1 MDSKDTQKLLKE
13 HRIPCIDVGWL
24 VRPSASTTK
33 SSRPGKSE
41 SKANSVA
48 PDIQMDTARPPVFE
62 TSVDSSSSI
71 LSSNDKGRRHSVAAS
86 LLMDNQR
93 ANAGST
99 SVPTNI
105 PPPRGR
111 SKSVVETNLSNV
123 EADSGHHHHHHHHH
137 HHTEDAPAPKKVGFF
152 KSLFGHRKK
161 DQEQQEKERERKE
174 RSPSPTH
181 VDRGAAIRRE
191 RTATISA
198 ESPPPLQYNA
208 PPSYNDTVVPLTRSK
223 TESEVYYENHPQSY
237 YHGRMRTYH
246 SPEEGKVDGTSPA
259 DDHNYGGSRPD
270 PRLMDFL
277 RYYKSKDYKLAA
289 FKEGNF
295 IKSSASP
302 TTKKNRRASFSLH
315 NDKPQPA
322 KSLAHQKFDAKGR
335 PIPPHPDAPKL
346 PSAFRK
352 KHPSNASIVDTVD
365 SNSDVSSSAQN
376 NNQTPSSHKFGAFLR
391 KVTSYGNNNNNS
403 TNASSLSAN
412 VNNPDTSSTSLWSS
426 SSMEFDPSKI
436 TTVPGLENIRPL
448 KHVSFATNTYFN
460 DPPQQICSKN
470 PRKGEVEVKPN
481 GSVVIHRLTPQERK
495 KIMESTSLGVVVG
508 GTGQLKLLNPEEDDA
523 NAKSKEEMAPQKQNE
538 VEAHDEEDNNSQRRN
553 IVMAA
558 AEAAAE
564 ARAKEA
570 PNELKR
576 IVTNNEEE
584 VTVSKTASHLTIDK
598 PMISRR
604 GASTSSLA
612 SMVSSDTNGTNADD
626 EGEILPPPSLK
637 IPHDIV
643 YTRCCHLREILPI
656 PATLKQ
662 LKKGSTDPIPI
673 LQLRNPRPSMVE
685 IWSFSDFLSIA
696 PVLCLSLDGVQLTVQ
711 MLRIILS
718 SLVYKQHFQKL
729 SLRNTP
735 LDEEG
740 WKVLCYFVSK
750 AKSLHSIDLTMVP
763 SIKTNVQKPSKS
775 SLKSKIL
782 RMQCN
787 LENRSDMNWD
797 LLTASIALMGGL
809 EEIVIS
815 GAKMNSAQFKNFIL
829 VACIATERLGLAYNG
844 LSKSQC
850 DDLAKWMV
858 QSKVTGLDVG
868 FNDLNGKL
876 SSFTDAVLGKIQ
888 KANEKNVFKFLSL
901 NGTNLRVN
909 EHDTFENNEVL
920 KLISVL
926 CYSENLKFLDISNN
940 PAIFPH
946 CVPTLIDFLPVFV
959 NLVRLHID
967 YNNLSSTSVVML
979 AEVLP
984 MCSRLN
990 YFSMLGTELDLASS
1004 KALAEA
1010 VRKSSSLMTLDVDY
1024 VYMPENIKEKISL
1037 YALRNIQGE
1046 LKRVNSDDKDIKD
1059 SQFSSLQDQL
1069 SLLLTEKADNSEH
1082 YNKMVENFMA
1092 KIALARIKI
1101 SKVVHDLFDLKLNG
1115 QLNLEGKEA
1124 LIRLCFIE
1132 ASLERGCDLL
1142 KQRHNN
1148 TLKSPEAVSK
1158 SRKGG
1163 NQAQPNSESCQ
1174 RMLLSSSILQNSDHI
1189 ALMPFGSA
1197 IVEKS
1202 SPDAEDAVEFR
1213 EGDDSNV
1220 NHEDVPAN
1228 DQQFRDEVDIKNK
1241 YSIIKRELEHEKLV
1255 GGGDLPVD
1263 KEILNRAAQSLDS
1276 DQIKEFLLKNDVSTI
1291 LGVID
1296 ELHSQGYHLHHI
1308 FKKQGNQEETAFR
1321 TKDEQQSSQSNDSSA
1336 NASPT
1341 TDPISTGSNTSR
1353 TNDNAHIPPTDAPG
1367 FDKFMNNAEEN
1378 AIDAAYDDVLD
1389 KIQDARNSMNFN
1401 TPQQNKTP
1409 FSFGTA
1415 NNNSNT
1421 TNQNSSTGA
1430 GAFGTGQSTFGF
1442 NNSAPNNTNNA
1453 NSSITPA
1460 FGSNNT
1466 GNTAFGNSNP
1476 TSNVFGSNN
1485 STTNTFGSNSAGTSL
1500 FGSSSAQQTKSNG
1513 TAGGNTFGSSS
1524 LFNNSTNSN
1533 TTKPAFGGLNFG
1545 GGNNTTPSSTGNAN
1559 TSNNLF
1565 GATANANKPAFSF
1578 GATTNDDKKTEPDKP
1593 AFSFNSSVGNKTDA
1607 QAPTTGFSFGSQLGG
1622 NKTVNEAA
1630 KPSLSFGSG
1639 SAGAN
1644 PAGASQ
1650 PEPTTNEPAKPALS
1664 FGTATSD
1671 NKTTNTTPS
1680 FSFGAKSDENK
1691 AGATSK
1697 PAFSFGAKPEE
1708 KKDDNSSK
1716 PAFSFGAKSNED
1728 KQDGTAKPAFS
1739 FGAKPA
1745 EKNNNETSKPAF
1757 SFGAKSDE
1765 KKDGDASKP
1774 AFSFGAKPD
1783 ENKASATSKP
1793 AFSFG
1798 AKPEE
1803 KKDDN
1808 SSKPAFSFGAKSNE
1822 DKQDG
1827 TAKPAFSFGA
1837 KPAEKNNNETS
1848 KPAFSFGAKSDE
1860 KKDGDASKPAF
1871 SFGAKSDEKKD
1882 SDSSKPAFSFGTKSD
1897 EKKDSSSSKPAFS
1910 FGAKPDEKKN
1920 DEVSKPA
1927 FSFGAKANEKKESDE
1942 SKSAF
1947 SFGSK
1952 PTGKEEG
1959 DGTKAAISFGAKP
1972 EEQKSSDTSK
1982 PAFTFGAQKDN
1993 EKKTEES
2000 STGKSTADVKSSDS
2014 LKLNSKPV
2022 ELKPVSLDNKT
2033 LDDLVTKWTNQ
2044 LTESVS
2050 HFEQY
2055 TKKINSWDQVLVK
2068 GGEQIS
2074 QLYSDAVMAEHSQ
2087 NKIDQSLQYIERQQ
2101 DELENFLDNFE
2112 TKTEA
2117 LLSDVVSTSSGAAA
2131 NNNDQKRQQAYKT
2144 AQTLDE
2150 NLNSLSSNL
2159 SSLIVEINNVSNT
2172 FNKTTNIDINNEDEN
2187 IQLIKIL
2194 NSHFDALR
2202 SLDDNSTSLEKQINS
2217 IKK

>member
-48 PDIQMDTARPPVFE
+48 PDIQMDTARAPVFE

-123 EADSGHHHHHHHHH
+123 EADSGHHHHHHH

-223 TESEVYYENHPQSY
+223 TESEVHYENHPQSY

-979 AEVLP
+979 AEILP

-1336 NASPT
+1336 NVSPT

-1808 SSKPAFSFGAKSNE
+1808 SSRPAFSFGAKSNE

-1897 EKKDSSSSKPAFS
+1897 EKKDSGSSKPAFS

-1927 FSFGAKANEKKESDE
+1927 FSLGAKANEKKESDE

-1959 DGTKAAISFGAKP
+1959 DGAKAAISFGAKP

-2044 LTESVS
+2044 LTESAS

>member
-123 EADSGHHHHHHHHH
+123 EADSGHHHHHHHH

-1046 LKRVNSDDKDIKD
+1046 LKRVNSDDKDIRD

-1897 EKKDSSSSKPAFS
+1897 EKKDSGSSKPAFS

>member
-13 HRIPCIDVGWL
+13 HRIPCIDVGWF

-48 PDIQMDTARPPVFE
+48 PDIQMDTAHPPVFE

-137 HHTEDAPAPKKVGFF
+137 TEDAPAPKKVGFF

-161 DQEQQEKERERKE
+161 DQEQQKKERERKE

-259 DDHNYGGSRPD
+259 DDHNYRGSRPD

-302 TTKKNRRASFSLH
+302 TIKKNRRASFSLH

-1158 SRKGG
+1158 SQKGG

-1578 GATTNDDKKTEPDKP
+1578 GATTNDDKKTEPAKP

-1650 PEPTTNEPAKPALS
+1650 PEPKANEPAKPTLS

-1882 SDSSKPAFSFGTKSD
+1882 SG
-1897 EKKDSSSSKPAFS
+1897 SSKPAFS

-2044 LTESVS
+2044 LTESAS

>member
-62 TSVDSSSSI
+62 TSVDSSSSV

-123 EADSGHHHHHHHHH
+123 EADSGHHHHHRHH

-448 KHVSFATNTYFN
+448 KHVSFATNTYSN

-1241 YSIIKRELEHEKLV
+1241 YSIVKRELEHEKLV

-1837 KPAEKNNNETS
+1837 KPAEKNNNATS

-1897 EKKDSSSSKPAFS
+1897 EKKDSGSSKPAFS

-2044 LTESVS
+2044 LTESAS

-2074 QLYSDAVMAEHSQ
+2074 QLYSDAVMAEHTQ

>member
-24 VRPSASTTK
+24 VRPSASTSK

-123 EADSGHHHHHHHHH
+123 EADSGHHHHHRHH

-926 CYSENLKFLDISNN
+926 CYLENLKFLDISNN

-979 AEVLP
+979 AEILP

-1389 KIQDARNSMNFN
+1389 KIQDARNMNFN

-1882 SDSSKPAFSFGTKSD
+1882 SDSSKPAFSFGTKSN
-1897 EKKDSSSSKPAFS
+1897 EKKDSGSSKPAFS

-1959 DGTKAAISFGAKP
+1959 DGAKAAISFGAKP

-2044 LTESVS
+2044 LTESAS

>member
-1 MDSKDTQKLLKE
+1 M
-13 HRIPCIDVGWL
+13 
-24 VRPSASTTK
+24 
-33 SSRPGKSE
+33 
-41 SKANSVA
+41 A
-48 PDIQMDTARPPVFE
+48 PDVQMDTARSPVFE
-62 TSVDSSSSI
+62 MSVDSSSSI
-71 LSSNDKGRRHSVAAS
+71 LSSNDKARRHSVAAS
-86 LLMDNQR
+86 SLMNNQR
-93 ANAGST
+93 FSIGATAGS
-99 SVPTNI
+99 TNI

-111 SKSVVETNLSNV
+111 SKSVVEANVSSV
-123 EADSGHHHHHHHHH
+123 EADAGRRHHHH
-137 HHTEDAPAPKKVGFF
+137 HHTEDTPAPKKIGFF

-174 RSPSPTH
+174 HSCSRSPSPTH
-181 VDRGAAIRRE
+181 VDGRAAVRRE

-198 ESPPPLQYNA
+198 ESPPPLQYDT
-208 PPSYNDTVVPLTRSK
+208 PLSYNDGMVPLTRSK
-223 TESEVYYENHPQSY
+223 TESEVYYENHPQNR
-237 YHGRMRTYH
+237 YHGRVAAYH
-246 SPEEGKVDGTSPA
+246 TPEEGQTDDSSPM
-259 DDHNYGGSRPD
+259 DDRDCDSSRPD

-302 TTKKNRRASFSLH
+302 PVKRSTRASFSFH
-315 NDKPQPA
+315 NDRPA
-322 KSLAHQKFDAKGR
+322 PPKESVHQKFDAKGR
-335 PIPPHPDAPKL
+335 PIPPHPDKPKL
-346 PSAFRK
+346 PPAFKKKQLTSA
-352 KHPSNASIVDTVD
+352 SVADAVN
-365 SNSDVSSSAQN
+365 SNSDVSSSTQN
-376 NNQTPSSHKFGAFLR
+376 NNPAPSSHKFGAFLR
-391 KVTSYGNNNNNS
+391 KVTSYGNNNNSNS
-403 TNASSLSAN
+403 SSISASN
-412 VNNPDTSSTSLWSS
+412 NNNNPDISSTSLWSFN
-426 SSMEFDPSKI
+426 SMEFDPSKI
-436 TTVPGLENIRPL
+436 TTVPGLEHVKPL

-495 KIMESTSLGVVVG
+495 KIMETTSLGVVVG

-523 NAKSKEEMAPQKQNE
+523 NAKSKEEMAPQKQNTIE
-538 VEAHDEEDNNSQRRN
+538 PHDDEDNNSQRRN

-626 EGEILPPPSLK
+626 EGEIMPPTCLK

-696 PVLCLSLDGVQLTVQ
+696 PVLCLSLDGVQLTVS

-718 SLVYKQHFQKL
+718 SLIYKGNFQKL

-775 SLKSKIL
+775 SLKSKVL

-815 GAKMNSAQFKNFIL
+815 GAQMNAAQFKNFIL

-844 LSKSQC
+844 LTNSQC

-901 NGTNLRVN
+901 NGTNLTVN

-1010 VRKSSSLMTLDVDY
+1010 VRKSSSLMTLDIDY

-1046 LKRVNSDDKDIKD
+1046 LKRVHDDDKDIKD
-1059 SQFSSLQDQL
+1059 TQFSSLQDQL
-1069 SLLLTEKADNSEH
+1069 SVLLTEKADNSEH

-1142 KQRHNN
+1142 KQRHHN
-1148 TLKSPEAVSK
+1148 TLKIPDLVSK
-1158 SRKGG
+1158 DPKSG
-1163 NQAQPNSESCQ
+1163 NQAVPNSESCQ
-1174 RMLLSSSILQNSDHI
+1174 RILLSSSILQNSDHI

-1220 NHEDVPAN
+1220 NHELAPAD
-1228 DQQFRDEVDIKNK
+1228 DQQSRDQVDIKNK

-1296 ELHSQGYHLHHI
+1296 ELHSQGYHLHQI
-1308 FKKQGNQEETAFR
+1308 FKKQENQEDTAFQ
-1321 TKDEQQSSQSNDSSA
+1321 TKDALDPSQADDSSA

-1341 TDPISTGSNTSR
+1341 TDKTLSSSNATKTNNGSQ
-1353 TNDNAHIPPTDAPG
+1353 IPPTDAPE
-1367 FDKFMNNAEEN
+1367 FKKFMNNAEEN

-1389 KIQDARNSMNFN
+1389 KIQDARNSN
-1401 TPQQNKTP
+1401 TK
-1409 FSFGTA
+1409 
-1415 NNNSNT
+1415 
-1421 TNQNSSTGA
+1421 
-1430 GAFGTGQSTFGF
+1430 
-1442 NNSAPNNTNNA
+1442 
-1453 NSSITPA
+1453 
-1460 FGSNNT
+1460 
-1466 GNTAFGNSNP
+1466 
-1476 TSNVFGSNN
+1476 
-1485 STTNTFGSNSAGTSL
+1485 
-1500 FGSSSAQQTKSNG
+1500 
-1513 TAGGNTFGSSS
+1513 
-1524 LFNNSTNSN
+1524 
-1533 TTKPAFGGLNFG
+1533 
-1545 GGNNTTPSSTGNAN
+1545 
-1559 TSNNLF
+1559 
-1565 GATANANKPAFSF
+1565 
-1578 GATTNDDKKTEPDKP
+1578 
-1593 AFSFNSSVGNKTDA
+1593 
-1607 QAPTTGFSFGSQLGG
+1607 
-1622 NKTVNEAA
+1622 
-1630 KPSLSFGSG
+1630 
-1639 SAGAN
+1639 
-1644 PAGASQ
+1644 
-1650 PEPTTNEPAKPALS
+1650 
-1664 FGTATSD
+1664 
-1671 NKTTNTTPS
+1671 
-1680 FSFGAKSDENK
+1680 
-1691 AGATSK
+1691 
-1697 PAFSFGAKPEE
+1697 
-1708 KKDDNSSK
+1708 
-1716 PAFSFGAKSNED
+1716 
-1728 KQDGTAKPAFS
+1728 
-1739 FGAKPA
+1739 
-1745 EKNNNETSKPAF
+1745 
-1757 SFGAKSDE
+1757 
-1765 KKDGDASKP
+1765 
-1774 AFSFGAKPD
+1774 
-1783 ENKASATSKP
+1783 
-1793 AFSFG
+1793 
-1798 AKPEE
+1798 
-1803 KKDDN
+1803 
-1808 SSKPAFSFGAKSNE
+1808 
-1822 DKQDG
+1822 
-1827 TAKPAFSFGA
+1827 
-1837 KPAEKNNNETS
+1837 
-1848 KPAFSFGAKSDE
+1848 
-1860 KKDGDASKPAF
+1860 
-1871 SFGAKSDEKKD
+1871 
-1882 SDSSKPAFSFGTKSD
+1882 
-1897 EKKDSSSSKPAFS
+1897 
-1910 FGAKPDEKKN
+1910 
-1920 DEVSKPA
+1920 
-1927 FSFGAKANEKKESDE
+1927 
-1942 SKSAF
+1942 
-1947 SFGSK
+1947 
-1952 PTGKEEG
+1952 
-1959 DGTKAAISFGAKP
+1959 
-1972 EEQKSSDTSK
+1972 
-1982 PAFTFGAQKDN
+1982 
-1993 EKKTEES
+1993 
-2000 STGKSTADVKSSDS
+2000 
-2014 LKLNSKPV
+2014 
-2022 ELKPVSLDNKT
+2022 
-2033 LDDLVTKWTNQ
+2033 
-2044 LTESVS
+2044 
-2050 HFEQY
+2050 
-2055 TKKINSWDQVLVK
+2055 
-2068 GGEQIS
+2068 
-2074 QLYSDAVMAEHSQ
+2074 
-2087 NKIDQSLQYIERQQ
+2087 
-2101 DELENFLDNFE
+2101 
-2112 TKTEA
+2112 
-2117 LLSDVVSTSSGAAA
+2117 
-2131 NNNDQKRQQAYKT
+2131 
-2144 AQTLDE
+2144 
-2150 NLNSLSSNL
+2150 
-2159 SSLIVEINNVSNT
+2159 
-2172 FNKTTNIDINNEDEN
+2172 
-2187 IQLIKIL
+2187 
-2194 NSHFDALR
+2194 
-2202 SLDDNSTSLEKQINS
+2202 
-2217 IKK
+2217 

>member
-123 EADSGHHHHHHHHH
+123 EADSGHHHHHRHH

-1972 EEQKSSDTSK
+1972 EEQKSNDTSK

-2014 LKLNSKPV
+2014 LKLSSKPV

-2044 LTESVS
+2044 LTESAS

>member
-137 HHTEDAPAPKKVGFF
+137 TEDAPAPKKVGFF

-208 PPSYNDTVVPLTRSK
+208 PPSYNDTMVPLTRSK

-1336 NASPT
+1336 NASST

-1593 AFSFNSSVGNKTDA
+1593 ACSFNSSVGNKTDA

-1882 SDSSKPAFSFGTKSD
+1882 SDSSKPAFSFG
-1897 EKKDSSSSKPAFS
+1897 
-1910 FGAKPDEKKN
+1910 AKPDEKKN
-1920 DEVSKPA
+1920 DEASKPA

>member
-123 EADSGHHHHHHHHH
+123 EADSGHHHHHHHH

-1046 LKRVNSDDKDIKD
+1046 LKRVNNDDKDIKD

-1158 SRKGG
+1158 SQKGG

-1336 NASPT
+1336 NVSPT

-1578 GATTNDDKKTEPDKP
+1578 GATTNDDKKTEPAKP

-1650 PEPTTNEPAKPALS
+1650 PEPKANEPAKPALS

-1671 NKTTNTTPS
+1671 NKTTNITPS

-1882 SDSSKPAFSFGTKSD
+1882 SDSSKPAFSFGAKSD

-1947 SFGSK
+1947 SFGSN

-2044 LTESVS
+2044 LTESAS

>member
-86 LLMDNQR
+86 LLMDNQH
-93 ANAGST
+93 ANVGST

-123 EADSGHHHHHHHHH
+123 EADSGHHHHHHH

-1882 SDSSKPAFSFGTKSD
+1882 SDSSKPAFSFG
-1897 EKKDSSSSKPAFS
+1897 
-1910 FGAKPDEKKN
+1910 AKPDEKKN
-1920 DEVSKPA
+1920 DEASKPA

>member
-123 EADSGHHHHHHHHH
+123 EADSGHHHHHRHH

-1757 SFGAKSDE
+1757 SFEAKSDE

-1827 TAKPAFSFGA
+1827 TVKPAFSFGA

-1897 EKKDSSSSKPAFS
+1897 EKKDSGSSKPAFS

-2044 LTESVS
+2044 LTESAS

>member
-93 ANAGST
+93 ANVGST
-99 SVPTNI
+99 SAPTNI

-123 EADSGHHHHHHHHH
+123 EADSGHHHHHH

-208 PPSYNDTVVPLTRSK
+208 LPSYNDTVVPLTRSK
-223 TESEVYYENHPQSY
+223 TESEVYYENHPQNY

-246 SPEEGKVDGTSPA
+246 SPEEGKVNETSPA

-302 TTKKNRRASFSLH
+302 TIKKNRRASFSLH

-436 TTVPGLENIRPL
+436 TTVPGLEKIRPL

-844 LSKSQC
+844 LSNSQC

-1046 LKRVNSDDKDIKD
+1046 LKRVNNDDKDIKD

-1158 SRKGG
+1158 SQKAG

-1524 LFNNSTNSN
+1524 LFNNSTNNN

-1578 GATTNDDKKTEPDKP
+1578 GATTNDDKKTEPAKP

-1630 KPSLSFGSG
+1630 KPSLSFGSE

-1650 PEPTTNEPAKPALS
+1650 PEPKANEPAKPALS

-1691 AGATSK
+1691 TGATSK

-1716 PAFSFGAKSNED
+1716 PAFSFGTKSNED

-1774 AFSFGAKPD
+1774 AFSFGAKSD
-1783 ENKASATSKP
+1783 ENKAGATSKP

-1798 AKPEE
+1798 AKANE

-1882 SDSSKPAFSFGTKSD
+1882 SDSSKPAFSFS
-1897 EKKDSSSSKPAFS
+1897 
-1910 FGAKPDEKKN
+1910 AKPDEKKN

-1982 PAFTFGAQKDN
+1982 PAFTFGSQKDN

-2044 LTESVS
+2044 LTESAS

-2144 AQTLDE
+2144 AQTLDG

>member
-93 ANAGST
+93 ANVGST

-123 EADSGHHHHHHHHH
+123 EADSGHHHHHHH

-237 YHGRMRTYH
+237 YHGRTRTYH

-302 TTKKNRRASFSLH
+302 TIKKNRRASFSLH
-315 NDKPQPA
+315 NDKPQPV

-829 VACIATERLGLAYNG
+829 VACIATERLGLACNG

-1046 LKRVNSDDKDIKD
+1046 LKRVNNDDKDIKD

-1158 SRKGG
+1158 SQKGG

-1336 NASPT
+1336 NVSPT

-1442 NNSAPNNTNNA
+1442 NNSAPNNANNA

-1578 GATTNDDKKTEPDKP
+1578 GATTNDDKKTEPAKP

-1650 PEPTTNEPAKPALS
+1650 PEPKANEPAKPALS

-1803 KKDDN
+1803 KKD
-1808 SSKPAFSFGAKSNE
+1808 
-1822 DKQDG
+1822 
-1827 TAKPAFSFGA
+1827 
-1837 KPAEKNNNETS
+1837 
-1848 KPAFSFGAKSDE
+1848 
-1860 KKDGDASKPAF
+1860 
-1871 SFGAKSDEKKD
+1871 
-1882 SDSSKPAFSFGTKSD
+1882 
-1897 EKKDSSSSKPAFS
+1897 SSSSKPAFS

-1947 SFGSK
+1947 SFGSN

-2044 LTESVS
+2044 LTESAS

>member
-62 TSVDSSSSI
+62 TSVDSSSSV

-123 EADSGHHHHHHHHH
+123 EADSGHHHHHHH

-448 KHVSFATNTYFN
+448 KHVSFATNTYSN

-1716 PAFSFGAKSNED
+1716 PAFSFGAKSDED

-1897 EKKDSSSSKPAFS
+1897 EKKDSGS
-1910 FGAKPDEKKN
+1910 
-1920 DEVSKPA
+1920 SKPA

-2044 LTESVS
+2044 LTESAS

>member
-86 LLMDNQR
+86 LLMDNQH
-93 ANAGST
+93 ANVGST

-123 EADSGHHHHHHHHH
+123 EADSGHHHHHHH

-1897 EKKDSSSSKPAFS
+1897 EKKDSGSSKPAFS

>member
-93 ANAGST
+93 ANVGST

-123 EADSGHHHHHHHHH
+123 EADSGHHHHHHH

-237 YHGRMRTYH
+237 YHGRTRTYH

-302 TTKKNRRASFSLH
+302 TIKKNRRASFSLH

-335 PIPPHPDAPKL
+335 RIPPHPDAPKL

-829 VACIATERLGLAYNG
+829 VACIATERLGLACNG

-1046 LKRVNSDDKDIKD
+1046 LKRVNNDDKDIKD

-1158 SRKGG
+1158 SQKGG

-1336 NASPT
+1336 NVSPT

-1578 GATTNDDKKTEPDKP
+1578 GATTNDDKKTEPAKP

-1650 PEPTTNEPAKPALS
+1650 PEPKANEPAKPALS

-1882 SDSSKPAFSFGTKSD
+1882 SDSSKPAFSFGAKSD

-1947 SFGSK
+1947 SFGSN

-2044 LTESVS
+2044 LTESAS

>member
-123 EADSGHHHHHHHHH
+123 EADSGHHHHHHHH

-1046 LKRVNSDDKDIKD
+1046 LKRVNNDDKDIKD

-1158 SRKGG
+1158 SQKGG

-1336 NASPT
+1336 NVSPT

-1389 KIQDARNSMNFN
+1389 KIQDARNS
-1401 TPQQNKTP
+1401 
-1409 FSFGTA
+1409 
-1415 NNNSNT
+1415 
-1421 TNQNSSTGA
+1421 ST
-1430 GAFGTGQSTFGF
+1430 
-1442 NNSAPNNTNNA
+1442 
-1453 NSSITPA
+1453 
-1460 FGSNNT
+1460 
-1466 GNTAFGNSNP
+1466 
-1476 TSNVFGSNN
+1476 
-1485 STTNTFGSNSAGTSL
+1485 
-1500 FGSSSAQQTKSNG
+1500 K
-1513 TAGGNTFGSSS
+1513 
-1524 LFNNSTNSN
+1524 
-1533 TTKPAFGGLNFG
+1533 
-1545 GGNNTTPSSTGNAN
+1545 
-1559 TSNNLF
+1559 
-1565 GATANANKPAFSF
+1565 
-1578 GATTNDDKKTEPDKP
+1578 
-1593 AFSFNSSVGNKTDA
+1593 
-1607 QAPTTGFSFGSQLGG
+1607 
-1622 NKTVNEAA
+1622 
-1630 KPSLSFGSG
+1630 
-1639 SAGAN
+1639 
-1644 PAGASQ
+1644 
-1650 PEPTTNEPAKPALS
+1650 
-1664 FGTATSD
+1664 
-1671 NKTTNTTPS
+1671 
-1680 FSFGAKSDENK
+1680 
-1691 AGATSK
+1691 
-1697 PAFSFGAKPEE
+1697 
-1708 KKDDNSSK
+1708 
-1716 PAFSFGAKSNED
+1716 
-1728 KQDGTAKPAFS
+1728 
-1739 FGAKPA
+1739 
-1745 EKNNNETSKPAF
+1745 
-1757 SFGAKSDE
+1757 
-1765 KKDGDASKP
+1765 
-1774 AFSFGAKPD
+1774 
-1783 ENKASATSKP
+1783 
-1793 AFSFG
+1793 
-1798 AKPEE
+1798 
-1803 KKDDN
+1803 
-1808 SSKPAFSFGAKSNE
+1808 
-1822 DKQDG
+1822 
-1827 TAKPAFSFGA
+1827 
-1837 KPAEKNNNETS
+1837 
-1848 KPAFSFGAKSDE
+1848 
-1860 KKDGDASKPAF
+1860 
-1871 SFGAKSDEKKD
+1871 
-1882 SDSSKPAFSFGTKSD
+1882 
-1897 EKKDSSSSKPAFS
+1897 
-1910 FGAKPDEKKN
+1910 
-1920 DEVSKPA
+1920 
-1927 FSFGAKANEKKESDE
+1927 
-1942 SKSAF
+1942 
-1947 SFGSK
+1947 
-1952 PTGKEEG
+1952 
-1959 DGTKAAISFGAKP
+1959 
-1972 EEQKSSDTSK
+1972 
-1982 PAFTFGAQKDN
+1982 
-1993 EKKTEES
+1993 
-2000 STGKSTADVKSSDS
+2000 
-2014 LKLNSKPV
+2014 
-2022 ELKPVSLDNKT
+2022 
-2033 LDDLVTKWTNQ
+2033 
-2044 LTESVS
+2044 
-2050 HFEQY
+2050 
-2055 TKKINSWDQVLVK
+2055 
-2068 GGEQIS
+2068 
-2074 QLYSDAVMAEHSQ
+2074 
-2087 NKIDQSLQYIERQQ
+2087 
-2101 DELENFLDNFE
+2101 
-2112 TKTEA
+2112 
-2117 LLSDVVSTSSGAAA
+2117 
-2131 NNNDQKRQQAYKT
+2131 
-2144 AQTLDE
+2144 
-2150 NLNSLSSNL
+2150 
-2159 SSLIVEINNVSNT
+2159 
-2172 FNKTTNIDINNEDEN
+2172 
-2187 IQLIKIL
+2187 
-2194 NSHFDALR
+2194 
-2202 SLDDNSTSLEKQINS
+2202 
-2217 IKK
+2217 

>member
-123 EADSGHHHHHHHHH
+123 EADSGHHHHHHHH

-1296 ELHSQGYHLHHI
+1296 ELHSQG
-1308 FKKQGNQEETAFR
+1308 

-1389 KIQDARNSMNFN
+1389 KIQDARNMNFN

-1882 SDSSKPAFSFGTKSD
+1882 SDSSKPAFSFG
-1897 EKKDSSSSKPAFS
+1897 
-1910 FGAKPDEKKN
+1910 AKPDEKKN
-1920 DEVSKPA
+1920 DEASKPA

>member
-123 EADSGHHHHHHHHH
+123 EADSGHHHHHHH

>member
-62 TSVDSSSSI
+62 TSVDSSSSV

-123 EADSGHHHHHHHHH
+123 EADSGHHHHHHHH

-1728 KQDGTAKPAFS
+1728 KQDGTAKPAYS

-1882 SDSSKPAFSFGTKSD
+1882 SG
-1897 EKKDSSSSKPAFS
+1897 SSKPAFS

-2044 LTESVS
+2044 LTESAS

-2074 QLYSDAVMAEHSQ
+2074 QLYSDAVMAEHTQ

>member
-93 ANAGST
+93 ANVGST

-123 EADSGHHHHHHHHH
+123 EADSGHHHHHHH

-302 TTKKNRRASFSLH
+302 TIKKNRRASFSLH

-1046 LKRVNSDDKDIKD
+1046 LKRVNNDDKDIKD

-1158 SRKGG
+1158 SQKGG

-1336 NASPT
+1336 NVSPT

-1578 GATTNDDKKTEPDKP
+1578 GATTNDDKKTEPAKP

-1650 PEPTTNEPAKPALS
+1650 PEPKANEPAKPALS

-1897 EKKDSSSSKPAFS
+1897 EKKDSGSSKPAFS

-2044 LTESVS
+2044 LTESAS

>member
-62 TSVDSSSSI
+62 TSVDSSNSI

-123 EADSGHHHHHHHHH
+123 EADSGHHHHHHH

-223 TESEVYYENHPQSY
+223 TESEVYYENHPQNY

-302 TTKKNRRASFSLH
+302 TIKKNRRASFSLH

-829 VACIATERLGLAYNG
+829 VACIATERLGLACNG

-1046 LKRVNSDDKDIKD
+1046 LKRVNNDDKDIKD

-1158 SRKGG
+1158 SQKGG

-1336 NASPT
+1336 NVSPT

-1578 GATTNDDKKTEPDKP
+1578 GATTNDDKKTEPAKP

-1650 PEPTTNEPAKPALS
+1650 PEPKANEPAKPALS

-1882 SDSSKPAFSFGTKSD
+1882 SDSSKPAFSFGAKSE

-1947 SFGSK
+1947 SFGSN

-2044 LTESVS
+2044 LTESAS

>member
-48 PDIQMDTARPPVFE
+48 SDIQMDTARPPVFE

-93 ANAGST
+93 ANVGST

-123 EADSGHHHHHHHHH
+123 EADSGHHHHHHH

-237 YHGRMRTYH
+237 YHGRTRTYH

-391 KVTSYGNNNNNS
+391 KVTSYGNNNNS

-1046 LKRVNSDDKDIKD
+1046 LKRVNNDDKDIKD

-1142 KQRHNN
+1142 KQRRNN

-1158 SRKGG
+1158 SQKGG

-1228 DQQFRDEVDIKNK
+1228 DQQFQDEVDIKKK

-1336 NASPT
+1336 NASFT

-1389 KIQDARNSMNFN
+1389 KIQDARNS
-1401 TPQQNKTP
+1401 
-1409 FSFGTA
+1409 
-1415 NNNSNT
+1415 
-1421 TNQNSSTGA
+1421 ST
-1430 GAFGTGQSTFGF
+1430 
-1442 NNSAPNNTNNA
+1442 
-1453 NSSITPA
+1453 
-1460 FGSNNT
+1460 
-1466 GNTAFGNSNP
+1466 
-1476 TSNVFGSNN
+1476 
-1485 STTNTFGSNSAGTSL
+1485 
-1500 FGSSSAQQTKSNG
+1500 K
-1513 TAGGNTFGSSS
+1513 
-1524 LFNNSTNSN
+1524 
-1533 TTKPAFGGLNFG
+1533 
-1545 GGNNTTPSSTGNAN
+1545 
-1559 TSNNLF
+1559 
-1565 GATANANKPAFSF
+1565 
-1578 GATTNDDKKTEPDKP
+1578 
-1593 AFSFNSSVGNKTDA
+1593 
-1607 QAPTTGFSFGSQLGG
+1607 
-1622 NKTVNEAA
+1622 
-1630 KPSLSFGSG
+1630 
-1639 SAGAN
+1639 
-1644 PAGASQ
+1644 
-1650 PEPTTNEPAKPALS
+1650 
-1664 FGTATSD
+1664 
-1671 NKTTNTTPS
+1671 
-1680 FSFGAKSDENK
+1680 
-1691 AGATSK
+1691 
-1697 PAFSFGAKPEE
+1697 
-1708 KKDDNSSK
+1708 
-1716 PAFSFGAKSNED
+1716 
-1728 KQDGTAKPAFS
+1728 
-1739 FGAKPA
+1739 
-1745 EKNNNETSKPAF
+1745 
-1757 SFGAKSDE
+1757 
-1765 KKDGDASKP
+1765 
-1774 AFSFGAKPD
+1774 
-1783 ENKASATSKP
+1783 
-1793 AFSFG
+1793 
-1798 AKPEE
+1798 
-1803 KKDDN
+1803 
-1808 SSKPAFSFGAKSNE
+1808 
-1822 DKQDG
+1822 
-1827 TAKPAFSFGA
+1827 
-1837 KPAEKNNNETS
+1837 
-1848 KPAFSFGAKSDE
+1848 
-1860 KKDGDASKPAF
+1860 
-1871 SFGAKSDEKKD
+1871 
-1882 SDSSKPAFSFGTKSD
+1882 
-1897 EKKDSSSSKPAFS
+1897 
-1910 FGAKPDEKKN
+1910 
-1920 DEVSKPA
+1920 
-1927 FSFGAKANEKKESDE
+1927 
-1942 SKSAF
+1942 
-1947 SFGSK
+1947 
-1952 PTGKEEG
+1952 
-1959 DGTKAAISFGAKP
+1959 
-1972 EEQKSSDTSK
+1972 
-1982 PAFTFGAQKDN
+1982 
-1993 EKKTEES
+1993 
-2000 STGKSTADVKSSDS
+2000 
-2014 LKLNSKPV
+2014 
-2022 ELKPVSLDNKT
+2022 
-2033 LDDLVTKWTNQ
+2033 
-2044 LTESVS
+2044 
-2050 HFEQY
+2050 
-2055 TKKINSWDQVLVK
+2055 
-2068 GGEQIS
+2068 
-2074 QLYSDAVMAEHSQ
+2074 
-2087 NKIDQSLQYIERQQ
+2087 
-2101 DELENFLDNFE
+2101 
-2112 TKTEA
+2112 
-2117 LLSDVVSTSSGAAA
+2117 
-2131 NNNDQKRQQAYKT
+2131 
-2144 AQTLDE
+2144 
-2150 NLNSLSSNL
+2150 
-2159 SSLIVEINNVSNT
+2159 
-2172 FNKTTNIDINNEDEN
+2172 
-2187 IQLIKIL
+2187 
-2194 NSHFDALR
+2194 
-2202 SLDDNSTSLEKQINS
+2202 
-2217 IKK
+2217 

>member
-123 EADSGHHHHHHHHH
+123 EADSGHHHHHRHH

-1430 GAFGTGQSTFGF
+1430 GAFGTGQSTLGF

-1897 EKKDSSSSKPAFS
+1897 EKK
-1910 FGAKPDEKKN
+1910 N

>member
-62 TSVDSSSSI
+62 TSVDSSSSV

-123 EADSGHHHHHHHHH
+123 EADSGHHHHHHH

-967 YNNLSSTSVVML
+967 YNNLSSTSIVML

-1046 LKRVNSDDKDIKD
+1046 LKRVNNDDKDIKD

-1158 SRKGG
+1158 SQKGG

-1336 NASPT
+1336 NVSPT

-1578 GATTNDDKKTEPDKP
+1578 GATTNDDKKTEPAKP

-1650 PEPTTNEPAKPALS
+1650 PEPKANEPAKPALS
-1664 FGTATSD
+1664 FGAATSD

-1774 AFSFGAKPD
+1774 AFSFGA
-1783 ENKASATSKP
+1783 
-1793 AFSFG
+1793 
-1798 AKPEE
+1798 
-1803 KKDDN
+1803 
-1808 SSKPAFSFGAKSNE
+1808 
-1822 DKQDG
+1822 
-1827 TAKPAFSFGA
+1827 
-1837 KPAEKNNNETS
+1837 
-1848 KPAFSFGAKSDE
+1848 
-1860 KKDGDASKPAF
+1860 
-1871 SFGAKSDEKKD
+1871 
-1882 SDSSKPAFSFGTKSD
+1882 KSD

-2044 LTESVS
+2044 LTESAS

>member
-123 EADSGHHHHHHHHH
+123 EADSGHHHHHHH

-376 NNQTPSSHKFGAFLR
+376 NNQTPPSHKFGAFLR

-426 SSMEFDPSKI
+426 SSMEFDPSRI

-1046 LKRVNSDDKDIKD
+1046 LKRVNNDDKDIKD

-1158 SRKGG
+1158 SQKGG

-1578 GATTNDDKKTEPDKP
+1578 GATTNDDKKTEPAKP

-1650 PEPTTNEPAKPALS
+1650 PEPKANEPAKPALS

-1897 EKKDSSSSKPAFS
+1897 EKKDSGSSKPAFS

-1972 EEQKSSDTSK
+1972 EEQKSGDTSK

-2044 LTESVS
+2044 LTESAS

>member
-48 PDIQMDTARPPVFE
+48 PDIQMDTARAPVFE

-123 EADSGHHHHHHHHH
+123 EADSGH

-223 TESEVYYENHPQSY
+223 TESEVHYENHPQSY

-979 AEVLP
+979 AEILP

-1336 NASPT
+1336 NVSPT

-1808 SSKPAFSFGAKSNE
+1808 SSRPAFSFGAKSNE

-1897 EKKDSSSSKPAFS
+1897 EKKDSGSSKPAFS

-1927 FSFGAKANEKKESDE
+1927 FSLGAKANEKKESDE

-1959 DGTKAAISFGAKP
+1959 DGAKAAISFGAKP

-2044 LTESVS
+2044 LTESAS

>member
-93 ANAGST
+93 ANVGST

-123 EADSGHHHHHHHHH
+123 EADSGHHHHHHH

-470 PRKGEVEVKPN
+470 PRKGEVEVKLN

-1158 SRKGG
+1158 SQKGG

-1336 NASPT
+1336 NVSPT

>member
-123 EADSGHHHHHHHHH
+123 EADSGHHHHHHHH

-1024 VYMPENIKEKISL
+1024 VYMPKNIKEKISL

-1046 LKRVNSDDKDIKD
+1046 LKRVNNDDKDIKD

-1148 TLKSPEAVSK
+1148 TLKSPEAISK

-1308 FKKQGNQEETAFR
+1308 FKKQGNQKETAFR

-1882 SDSSKPAFSFGTKSD
+1882 SDSSKPAFSFGTKSN
-1897 EKKDSSSSKPAFS
+1897 EKKDSGSSKPAFS

-1959 DGTKAAISFGAKP
+1959 DGAKAAISFGAKP

-2044 LTESVS
+2044 LTESAS

>member
-93 ANAGST
+93 ANVGST

-123 EADSGHHHHHHHHH
+123 EADSGHHHHHHH

-237 YHGRMRTYH
+237 YHGRTRTYH

-302 TTKKNRRASFSLH
+302 TIKKNRRASFSLH

-829 VACIATERLGLAYNG
+829 VACIATERLGLACNG

-1046 LKRVNSDDKDIKD
+1046 LKRVNNDDKDIKD

-1158 SRKGG
+1158 SQKGG

-1336 NASPT
+1336 NVSPT

-1578 GATTNDDKKTEPDKP
+1578 GATTNDDKKTEPAKP

-1650 PEPTTNEPAKPALS
+1650 PEPKANEPAKPALS

-1882 SDSSKPAFSFGTKSD
+1882 SDSSKPAFSFGAKSD

-1947 SFGSK
+1947 SFGSN

-2044 LTESVS
+2044 LTESAS

>member
-123 EADSGHHHHHHHHH
+123 EADSGHHHHHHH
-137 HHTEDAPAPKKVGFF
+137 TEDAPAPKKVGFF

-181 VDRGAAIRRE
+181 LDRGAAIRRE

-391 KVTSYGNNNNNS
+391 KVTSYGNNNNSS

-1046 LKRVNSDDKDIKD
+1046 LKRVNNDDKDIKD

-1158 SRKGG
+1158 SQKGG

-1578 GATTNDDKKTEPDKP
+1578 GATTNDDKKTEPAKP

-1650 PEPTTNEPAKPALS
+1650 PEPKANEPAKPALS

-1680 FSFGAKSDENK
+1680 FSFGAKS
-1691 AGATSK
+1691 
-1697 PAFSFGAKPEE
+1697 
-1708 KKDDNSSK
+1708 
-1716 PAFSFGAKSNED
+1716 
-1728 KQDGTAKPAFS
+1728 
-1739 FGAKPA
+1739 
-1745 EKNNNETSKPAF
+1745 
-1757 SFGAKSDE
+1757 
-1765 KKDGDASKP
+1765 
-1774 AFSFGAKPD
+1774 D

-1882 SDSSKPAFSFGTKSD
+1882 SG
-1897 EKKDSSSSKPAFS
+1897 SSKPAFS

-2044 LTESVS
+2044 LTESAS

>member
-13 HRIPCIDVGWL
+13 HRIPCIDVGWF

-48 PDIQMDTARPPVFE
+48 PDIQMDTAHPPVFE

-123 EADSGHHHHHHHHH
+123 EADSGHHHHHHH

-259 DDHNYGGSRPD
+259 DDHNHGGSRPD

-302 TTKKNRRASFSLH
+302 TIKKNRRASFSLH

-1158 SRKGG
+1158 SQKGG

-1578 GATTNDDKKTEPDKP
+1578 GATTNDDKKTEPAKP

-1650 PEPTTNEPAKPALS
+1650 PEPKANEPAKPALS

-1882 SDSSKPAFSFGTKSD
+1882 SG
-1897 EKKDSSSSKPAFS
+1897 SSKPAFS

-2044 LTESVS
+2044 LTESAS

>member
-93 ANAGST
+93 ANVGST

-123 EADSGHHHHHHHHH
+123 EADSGHHHHHHH

-1046 LKRVNSDDKDIKD
+1046 LKRVNNDDKDIKD

-1158 SRKGG
+1158 SQKGG

-1336 NASPT
+1336 NVSPT

-1639 SAGAN
+1639 SADAN

-1650 PEPTTNEPAKPALS
+1650 PEPKANEPAKPALS

-1882 SDSSKPAFSFGTKSD
+1882 SDSSKPAFSFGAKSD
-1897 EKKDSSSSKPAFS
+1897 EKKDSDSSKPAFS

-1920 DEVSKPA
+1920 DEASKPA

>member
-93 ANAGST
+93 ANVGST

-123 EADSGHHHHHHHHH
+123 EADSGHHHHHHH

-237 YHGRMRTYH
+237 YHGRTRTYH

-302 TTKKNRRASFSLH
+302 TIKKNRRASFSLH

-829 VACIATERLGLAYNG
+829 VACIATERLGLACNG

-1046 LKRVNSDDKDIKD
+1046 LKRVNNDDKDIKD

-1158 SRKGG
+1158 SQKGG

-1336 NASPT
+1336 NVSPT

-1389 KIQDARNSMNFN
+1389 KIQDARNMNFN

-1578 GATTNDDKKTEPDKP
+1578 GATTNDDKKTEPAKP

-1650 PEPTTNEPAKPALS
+1650 PEPKANEPAKPALS

-1774 AFSFGAKPD
+1774 AFSFGAK
-1783 ENKASATSKP
+1783 
-1793 AFSFG
+1793 
-1798 AKPEE
+1798 
-1803 KKDDN
+1803 
-1808 SSKPAFSFGAKSNE
+1808 
-1822 DKQDG
+1822 
-1827 TAKPAFSFGA
+1827 
-1837 KPAEKNNNETS
+1837 
-1848 KPAFSFGAKSDE
+1848 
-1860 KKDGDASKPAF
+1860 
-1871 SFGAKSDEKKD
+1871 SDEKKD
-1882 SDSSKPAFSFGTKSD
+1882 SDSSKPAFSFGAKSD

-1947 SFGSK
+1947 SFGSN

-2044 LTESVS
+2044 LTESAS

>member
-123 EADSGHHHHHHHHH
+123 EADSGHHHHHHH

-1158 SRKGG
+1158 SQKGG

-1578 GATTNDDKKTEPDKP
+1578 GATTNDDKKTEPAKP

-1650 PEPTTNEPAKPALS
+1650 PEPKANEPAKPALS

-1745 EKNNNETSKPAF
+1745 EKNNNETP
-1757 SFGAKSDE
+1757 
-1765 KKDGDASKP
+1765 
-1774 AFSFGAKPD
+1774 
-1783 ENKASATSKP
+1783 
-1793 AFSFG
+1793 
-1798 AKPEE
+1798 
-1803 KKDDN
+1803 
-1808 SSKPAFSFGAKSNE
+1808 
-1822 DKQDG
+1822 
-1827 TAKPAFSFGA
+1827 
-1837 KPAEKNNNETS
+1837 

-1871 SFGAKSDEKKD
+1871 SFGAKSDEKKS
-1882 SDSSKPAFSFGTKSD
+1882 SD
-1897 EKKDSSSSKPAFS
+1897 SSKPAFS

-2000 STGKSTADVKSSDS
+2000 SMGKSTADVKSSDS

-2044 LTESVS
+2044 LTESAS

-2117 LLSDVVSTSSGAAA
+2117 LLSDVVSTSLGAAA

>member
-93 ANAGST
+93 ANVGST

-123 EADSGHHHHHHHHH
+123 EADSGHHHHHHH

-302 TTKKNRRASFSLH
+302 TIKKNRRASFSLH

-797 LLTASIALMGGL
+797 LLTASIALMGGS

-1046 LKRVNSDDKDIKD
+1046 LKRVNNDDKDIKD

-1158 SRKGG
+1158 SQKGG

-1336 NASPT
+1336 NVSPT

-1389 KIQDARNSMNFN
+1389 KIQDARNS
-1401 TPQQNKTP
+1401 
-1409 FSFGTA
+1409 
-1415 NNNSNT
+1415 
-1421 TNQNSSTGA
+1421 ST
-1430 GAFGTGQSTFGF
+1430 
-1442 NNSAPNNTNNA
+1442 
-1453 NSSITPA
+1453 
-1460 FGSNNT
+1460 
-1466 GNTAFGNSNP
+1466 
-1476 TSNVFGSNN
+1476 
-1485 STTNTFGSNSAGTSL
+1485 
-1500 FGSSSAQQTKSNG
+1500 K
-1513 TAGGNTFGSSS
+1513 
-1524 LFNNSTNSN
+1524 
-1533 TTKPAFGGLNFG
+1533 
-1545 GGNNTTPSSTGNAN
+1545 
-1559 TSNNLF
+1559 
-1565 GATANANKPAFSF
+1565 
-1578 GATTNDDKKTEPDKP
+1578 
-1593 AFSFNSSVGNKTDA
+1593 
-1607 QAPTTGFSFGSQLGG
+1607 
-1622 NKTVNEAA
+1622 
-1630 KPSLSFGSG
+1630 
-1639 SAGAN
+1639 
-1644 PAGASQ
+1644 
-1650 PEPTTNEPAKPALS
+1650 
-1664 FGTATSD
+1664 
-1671 NKTTNTTPS
+1671 
-1680 FSFGAKSDENK
+1680 
-1691 AGATSK
+1691 
-1697 PAFSFGAKPEE
+1697 
-1708 KKDDNSSK
+1708 
-1716 PAFSFGAKSNED
+1716 
-1728 KQDGTAKPAFS
+1728 
-1739 FGAKPA
+1739 
-1745 EKNNNETSKPAF
+1745 
-1757 SFGAKSDE
+1757 
-1765 KKDGDASKP
+1765 
-1774 AFSFGAKPD
+1774 
-1783 ENKASATSKP
+1783 
-1793 AFSFG
+1793 
-1798 AKPEE
+1798 
-1803 KKDDN
+1803 
-1808 SSKPAFSFGAKSNE
+1808 
-1822 DKQDG
+1822 
-1827 TAKPAFSFGA
+1827 
-1837 KPAEKNNNETS
+1837 
-1848 KPAFSFGAKSDE
+1848 
-1860 KKDGDASKPAF
+1860 
-1871 SFGAKSDEKKD
+1871 
-1882 SDSSKPAFSFGTKSD
+1882 
-1897 EKKDSSSSKPAFS
+1897 
-1910 FGAKPDEKKN
+1910 
-1920 DEVSKPA
+1920 
-1927 FSFGAKANEKKESDE
+1927 
-1942 SKSAF
+1942 
-1947 SFGSK
+1947 
-1952 PTGKEEG
+1952 
-1959 DGTKAAISFGAKP
+1959 
-1972 EEQKSSDTSK
+1972 
-1982 PAFTFGAQKDN
+1982 
-1993 EKKTEES
+1993 
-2000 STGKSTADVKSSDS
+2000 
-2014 LKLNSKPV
+2014 
-2022 ELKPVSLDNKT
+2022 
-2033 LDDLVTKWTNQ
+2033 
-2044 LTESVS
+2044 
-2050 HFEQY
+2050 
-2055 TKKINSWDQVLVK
+2055 
-2068 GGEQIS
+2068 
-2074 QLYSDAVMAEHSQ
+2074 
-2087 NKIDQSLQYIERQQ
+2087 
-2101 DELENFLDNFE
+2101 
-2112 TKTEA
+2112 
-2117 LLSDVVSTSSGAAA
+2117 
-2131 NNNDQKRQQAYKT
+2131 
-2144 AQTLDE
+2144 
-2150 NLNSLSSNL
+2150 
-2159 SSLIVEINNVSNT
+2159 
-2172 FNKTTNIDINNEDEN
+2172 
-2187 IQLIKIL
+2187 
-2194 NSHFDALR
+2194 
-2202 SLDDNSTSLEKQINS
+2202 
-2217 IKK
+2217 

>member
-93 ANAGST
+93 ANVGST

-123 EADSGHHHHHHHHH
+123 EADSGHHHHHHH

-237 YHGRMRTYH
+237 YHGRTRTYH

-829 VACIATERLGLAYNG
+829 VACIATERLGLACNG

-1046 LKRVNSDDKDIKD
+1046 LKRVNNDDKDIKD

-1158 SRKGG
+1158 SQKGG

-1202 SPDAEDAVEFR
+1202 IPDAEDAVEFR

-1336 NASPT
+1336 NVSPT

-1578 GATTNDDKKTEPDKP
+1578 GATTNDDKKTEPAKP

-1650 PEPTTNEPAKPALS
+1650 PEPKANEPAKPALS

-1882 SDSSKPAFSFGTKSD
+1882 SDSSKPAFSFGAKSD

-1947 SFGSK
+1947 SFGSN

-2044 LTESVS
+2044 LTESAS

>member
-137 HHTEDAPAPKKVGFF
+137 TEDAPTPKKVGFF

-208 PPSYNDTVVPLTRSK
+208 PPSYNDTVVPLARSK

-1158 SRKGG
+1158 SQKGG

-1578 GATTNDDKKTEPDKP
+1578 GATTNDDKKTEPAKP

-1774 AFSFGAKPD
+1774 AFSFGAK
-1783 ENKASATSKP
+1783 
-1793 AFSFG
+1793 
-1798 AKPEE
+1798 
-1803 KKDDN
+1803 
-1808 SSKPAFSFGAKSNE
+1808 
-1822 DKQDG
+1822 
-1827 TAKPAFSFGA
+1827 
-1837 KPAEKNNNETS
+1837 
-1848 KPAFSFGAKSDE
+1848 
-1860 KKDGDASKPAF
+1860 
-1871 SFGAKSDEKKD
+1871 SDEKKD

-1897 EKKDSSSSKPAFS
+1897 EKKDSGSSKPAFS

-2044 LTESVS
+2044 LTESAS

>member
-137 HHTEDAPAPKKVGFF
+137 TEDAPAPKKVGFF

-223 TESEVYYENHPQSY
+223 TESEVYYENHPQNY

-1046 LKRVNSDDKDIKD
+1046 LKRVNNDDKDIKD

-1158 SRKGG
+1158 SQKGG

-1578 GATTNDDKKTEPDKP
+1578 GATTNDDKKTEPAKP

-1650 PEPTTNEPAKPALS
+1650 PEPKANEPAKPALS

-1848 KPAFSFGAKSDE
+1848 KAAFSFGAKSDE

-1882 SDSSKPAFSFGTKSD
+1882 SDSSKPAFSFGAKSD
-1897 EKKDSSSSKPAFS
+1897 EKKDSGSSKPAFS

-2044 LTESVS
+2044 LTESAS